1 MESSGHDGRGEL
13 IQMERSF
20 SYIRLVALGAAVL
33 LFGVALF
40 QTALAAGV
48 PWGSAAYG
56 GGAAGA
62 DGVLPIG
69 LRISSAMATVV
80 LTLAA
85 LVILIRGGVMRVG
98 VRSDRLARWS
108 AWGIVGF
115 LVLNTLG
122 NLSSSSTVERWVL
135 GGITLVLVILCGV
148 VALRGPGPRRGLA

>member
-1 MESSGHDGRGEL
+1 MH
-13 IQMERSF
+13 MERSSSYI
-20 SYIRLVALGAAVL
+20 SYIRLVALGAAL
-33 LFGVALF
+33 LLMGIALF
-40 QTALAAGV
+40 QAALAVGV

-69 LRISSAMATVV
+69 LRISSAVATVL

-98 VRSDRLARWS
+98 VRSHRLARWS

-148 VALRGPGPRRGLA
+148 VALRGPGSRRAVA

>member
-1 MESSGHDGRGEL
+1 MH
-13 IQMERSF
+13 MERSS
-20 SYIRLVALGAAVL
+20 SYIRVVALGAAL
-33 LFGVALF
+33 LLMGVALF
-40 QTALAAGV
+40 QAALAVGV

-62 DGVLPIG
+62 DGVLPVG
-69 LRISSAMATVV
+69 LRISSAVAAVV
-80 LTLAA
+80 LTIAA

-115 LVLNTLG
+115 LVLNTLA
-122 NLSSSSTVERWVL
+122 NLSSSNAVERWVL
-135 GGITLVLVILCGV
+135 GGITLVLLILCGV